1 MTYSSHPHPEP
12 DNSIRLARRPLLL
25 GALGSAAAVALA
37 GCTDRAESAQ
47 PPDAPAG
54 HATHLQIIA
63 HPDDD
68 FYFFNLDLAR
78 SLQDGHRI
86 ITVCLSAGEA
96 DGKNLA
102 RKEAAWESTP
112 TDYAGYAAARFT
124 GARRTY
130 AQMATG
136 DVDAEWEREAYPV
149 SNYLRVEKATLVANP
164 NVILLYFSL
173 LENGKHS
180 GHGGDRRLN
189 NLWNGTAGD
198 LPTLPL
204 TGGKVSEVATLSR
217 DDLIDSLVQL
227 LDEFQ
232 PDVVRIMDADPDPQ
246 LHDND
251 HPQFAEQDGYSD
263 HIDHTGAAWFAAGAL
278 ERWLPQNQQA
288 HTRVIGYRG
297 YYNQR
302 WPRNLSPDARQEKGR
317 YLDTYAWADERDCGD
332 PVGCGDSKLPAD
344 GVGKRYGSSTI
355 HRHQGA
361 DPSLVLGHDG
371 RIHAASVVS
380 GQLNMYSGDPTTRS
394 LWKRAQFPRELP
406 LLPYTS
412 ATVDQDGQI
421 LIAGI
426 EYHIGDNPSSHVRN
440 VVLAEIDPTTPDDVR
455 WHDLG
460 NPAAAGSEAVRDVG
474 GPQVLVSSDGIRMVF
489 CRNHGKGL
497 SARMELEH
505 GQWTGWI
512 DLGGENTQDGLTAI
526 VDHADDSIRL
536 FAAASDGIRMWHVV
550 SQDEHSTELLTID
563 PPAGPVTAVSDRNGR
578 IILLA
583 RQAGTSAIVMYQRPG
598 SNEEWLRSP
607 VILGGNGGIDQVSA
621 MVMRPWETTVAILHR
636 DDEAR
641 SSFAVVNYA
650 DLRPGTAV
658 TQPDWAQSGPQQQ
671 RQPTMVLDRSGR
683 VFSMA
688 VGMDGSVYATHQAQA
703 GTGNLGRWAQLPLR

>member
-1 MTYSSHPHPEP
+1 MTDSSRPHPET
-12 DNSIRLARRPLLL
+12 DDSIRLARRPLLL

-47 PPDAPAG
+47 PDTAADQ
-54 HATHLQIIA
+54 ATHLQIIA

-68 FYFFNLDLAR
+68 FYFFNLDLTRA
-78 SLQDGHRI
+78 LQDGHRI

-102 RKEAAWESTP
+102 RKEDAWESTP

-136 DVDAEWEREAYPV
+136 DVNAEWKREAYPV
-149 SNYLRVEKATLVANP
+149 SNYLRAEKATLVANP
-164 NVILLYFSL
+164 NVVLLYFSL

-189 NLWNGTAGD
+189 HLWNGTAGD

-204 TGGKVSEVATLSR
+204 TGGTVSEIVTLSR
-217 DDLIDSLVQL
+217 EDLIGSLVHL

-232 PDVVRIMDADPDPQ
+232 PDVVRIMDTDPDPQ

-251 HPQFAEQDGYSD
+251 NPQFAEQDGYSD
-263 HIDHTGAAWFAAGAL
+263 HIDHTGAAWFAAAAL
-278 ERWLPQNQQA
+278 EQWLPENT
-288 HTRVIGYRG
+288 HTKTRVIGYRG

-302 WPRNLSPDARQEKGR
+302 WPRNLSPNARQEKGL
-317 YLDTYAWADERDCGD
+317 YLDTYAWADQRDCGD
-332 PVGCGDSKLPAD
+332 PAGCGDSKLPAD

-355 HRHQGA
+355 HRHQGT
-361 DPSLVLGHDG
+361 DPSLVLDHDG
-371 RIHAASVVS
+371 QIHAAAVIS
-380 GQLNMYSGDPTTRS
+380 GRLTVFTGDPTTMGMWQRNHY
-394 LWKRAQFPRELP
+394 PRELP
-406 LLPYTS
+406 LMPY
-412 ATVDQDGQI
+412 ANAVVDQEGQ
-421 LIAGI
+421 LLVTGI

-440 VVLAEIDPTTPDDVR
+440 IVVAEIDRKSPDEIR

-460 NPAAAGSEAVRDVG
+460 NPAGSGSQAVRDVG
-474 GPQVLVSSDGIRMVF
+474 VPQLVISSDGVRMVF

-526 VDHADDSIRL
+526 VDHGDDSVRI
-536 FAAASDGIRMWHVV
+536 FAAANDGIRMWRVV

-621 MVMRPWETTVAILHR
+621 MVMRPWETNVAILHR
-636 DDEAR
+636 DDDAR

-658 TQPDWAQSGPQQQ
+658 TQPDWVQSSPQSQ
-671 RQPTMVLDRSGR
+671 RQPSMVLDRNGR
-683 VFSMA
+683 VFT
-688 VGMDGSVYATHQAQA
+688 VATAMNGALYGAHQLQA
-703 GTGNLGRWAQLPLR
+703 GTGGLGNWTQLPVR